1 MAEVVTLPLMTA
13 RLCDRNPTV
22 APEALIDE
30 MVPPSTF
37 DSVSF
42 DSYIPDPAEPS
53 QAEAVA
59 KGRDFVARAAK
70 VRGGKGGLFS
80 RKKTGQGV
88 GLYLDGGFGVGKTH
102 LLASIYHSMPEP
114 KAFATFVEV
123 THVVGALGFVN
134 AVERLSQ
141 HTVLCIDEFELDDP
155 GDTMLVSRL
164 LTELTT
170 NGVSIAATS
179 NTLPGQLGEGRF
191 AAQDFLR
198 EIRKLSAVFETIR
211 VDGPDYR
218 HRDLPPAPDPR
229 SDAELAELAESTDG
243 ATLDDF
249 DELCDHLSTLHPSKY
264 KDLVDGVSL
273 VCISDVH
280 AARDQSVALRMV
292 VLADRL
298 YDANIPVTVSGSKL
312 DEIFTE
318 EMLNGGYKK
327 KYLRA
332 TSRLLALS
340 RFAESAV

>member
-1 MAEVVTLPLMTA
+1 MVA
-13 RLCDRNPTV
+13 RLCDRNPATS
-22 APEALIDE
+22 PDALIDE

-37 DSVSF
+37 DDVSF
-42 DSYIPDPAEPS
+42 DSYIPDPNEPS

-59 KGRDFVARAAK
+59 KARDFVARASKA
-70 VRGGKGGLFS
+70 RSGKKGLFS
-80 RKKTGQGV
+80 RKAPAQGV

-102 LLASIYHSMPEP
+102 LLASIYHSMPAP
-114 KAFATFVEV
+114 KSFATFVEV

-164 LTELTT
+164 LTELTAK
-170 NGVSIAATS
+170 GVSIVATS

-198 EIRKLSAVFETIR
+198 EIRKLSSVFETIR

-218 HRDLPPAPDPR
+218 HRDLPPAPEPR
-229 SDAELAELAESTDG
+229 SESELTEIAESTDG

-249 DELCDHLSTLHPSKY
+249 DALCDHLSTLHPSKY

-273 VCISDVH
+273 VCISGVH
-280 AARDQSVALRMV
+280 PAEDQSVALRLV

-298 YDANIPVTVSGSKL
+298 YDAHIPVTVSGAKL

-318 EMLNGGYKK
+318 EMLAGGYRK

-340 RFAESAV
+340 RFAESAA

>member
-1 MAEVVTLPLMTA
+1 MVA
-13 RLCDRNPTV
+13 RLCDRNPATS
-22 APEALIDE
+22 PDALIDE

-37 DSVSF
+37 DDVSF
-42 DSYIPDPAEPS
+42 DSYIPDPNEPS

-59 KGRDFVARAAK
+59 KARDFVVRASKARS
-70 VRGGKGGLFS
+70 GKKGLFS
-80 RKKTGQGV
+80 RKAPAQGV

-102 LLASIYHSMPEP
+102 LLASIYHSMPAP
-114 KAFATFVEV
+114 KSFATFVEV

-164 LTELTT
+164 LTELTAK
-170 NGVSIAATS
+170 GVSIVATS

-218 HRDLPPAPDPR
+218 HRDLPPAPEPR
-229 SDAELAELAESTDG
+229 SESELTEIAESTDG

-249 DELCDHLSTLHPSKY
+249 DALCDHLSTLHPSKY

-273 VCISDVH
+273 VCISGLH
-280 AARDQSVALRMV
+280 PAEDQSVALRLV

-298 YDANIPVTVSGSKL
+298 YDAHIPVTVAGAKL
-312 DEIFTE
+312 DEIFTD
-318 EMLNGGYKK
+318 EMLAGGYRK

-340 RFAESAV
+340 RFAESAA

>member
-1 MAEVVTLPLMTA
+1 MVA
-13 RLCDRNPTV
+13 RLCDRNPATS
-22 APEALIDE
+22 PDALIDE

-37 DSVSF
+37 DDVSF
-42 DSYIPDPAEPS
+42 DSYIPDPNEPS

-59 KGRDFVARAAK
+59 KARDFVVRASKARS
-70 VRGGKGGLFS
+70 GKKGLFS
-80 RKKTGQGV
+80 RKAPAQGV

-102 LLASIYHSMPEP
+102 LLASIYHSMPAP
-114 KAFATFVEV
+114 KSFATFVEV

-164 LTELTT
+164 LTELTAK
-170 NGVSIAATS
+170 GVSIVATS

-218 HRDLPPAPDPR
+218 HRDLPPAPEPR
-229 SDAELAELAESTDG
+229 NESELTEIAESTEG

-249 DELCDHLSTLHPSKY
+249 DALCDHLSTLHPSKY

-273 VCISDVH
+273 VCISGVH
-280 AARDQSVALRMV
+280 PAEDQSVALRLV

-298 YDANIPVTVSGSKL
+298 YDAHIPVTVAGAKL
-312 DEIFTE
+312 DEIFTD
-318 EMLNGGYKK
+318 EMLAGGYRK

-340 RFAESAV
+340 RFAESAA

>member
-1 MAEVVTLPLMTA
+1 MVA
-13 RLCDRNPTV
+13 RLCDRNPATS
-22 APEALIDE
+22 PDALIDE

-37 DSVSF
+37 DDVSF
-42 DSYIPDPAEPS
+42 DSYIPDPNEPS

-59 KGRDFVARAAK
+59 KARDFVVRASKARS
-70 VRGGKGGLFS
+70 GKKGLFS
-80 RKKTGQGV
+80 RKAPAQGV

-102 LLASIYHSMPEP
+102 LLASIYHSMPAP
-114 KAFATFVEV
+114 KSFATFVEV

-164 LTELTT
+164 LTELTAK
-170 NGVSIAATS
+170 GVSIVATS

-218 HRDLPPAPDPR
+218 HRDLPPAPEPR
-229 SDAELAELAESTDG
+229 SETELTEIAESTEG

-249 DELCDHLSTLHPSKY
+249 DALCDHLSTLHPSKY

-273 VCISDVH
+273 VCISGVH
-280 AARDQSVALRMV
+280 PAEDQSVALRLV

-298 YDANIPVTVSGSKL
+298 YDAHIPVTVAGAKL
-312 DEIFTE
+312 DEIFTD
-318 EMLNGGYKK
+318 EMLAGGYRK

-340 RFAESAV
+340 RFAESAA

>member
-1 MAEVVTLPLMTA
+1 MVA
-13 RLCDRNPTV
+13 RLCDRNPATS
-22 APEALIDE
+22 PDALIDE

-37 DSVSF
+37 DDVSF
-42 DSYIPDPAEPS
+42 DSYIPDPKEPS
-53 QAEAVA
+53 QAQAVA
-59 KGRDFVARAAK
+59 KARDFVARASKA
-70 VRGGKGGLFS
+70 RSGKKGLFS
-80 RKKTGQGV
+80 RKAPSQGI

-114 KAFATFVEV
+114 KSFATFVEV

-134 AVERLSQ
+134 AVERLSK

-164 LTELTT
+164 LNELTAK
-170 NGVSIAATS
+170 GVSVVATS

-229 SDAELAELAESTDG
+229 TESELVDIADSTEG

-249 DELCDHLSTLHPSKY
+249 DALCDHLSTLHPSKY

-273 VCISDVH
+273 VCITGVH
-280 AARDQSVALRMV
+280 PAKDQSVALRLV

-298 YDANIPVTVSGSKL
+298 YDAHVPVTVSGAKL
-312 DEIFTE
+312 DEIFTD
-318 EMLNGGYKK
+318 EMLAGGYRK

-340 RFAESAV
+340 RFAESAA